1 MDNIGNTREKQHK
14 KTRKMQRGPTH
25 TFPDWMILI
34 NSDALAFGGELN
46 IIFVLSSITD
56 KNILDSIKFQV
67 KVTLPI
73 SQMSPIP
80 W

>member
-1 MDNIGNTREKQHK
+1 MGNRREKQHK
-14 KTRKMQRGPTH
+14 KTTNMQSGPTH
-25 TFPDWMILI
+25 TFPDWIIFI

-80 W
+80 

>member
-1 MDNIGNTREKQHK
+1 MDIMGNRREKQHK
-14 KTRKMQRGPTH
+14 KTTNMQWGPTH
-25 TFPDWMILI
+25 TFPDWIILI

>member
-1 MDNIGNTREKQHK
+1 MDNMGNTREKQHK
-14 KTRKMQRGPTH
+14 KTRIMQRGPTH